1 MAGFGKWVGGAI
13 GWALGGPIGGILG
26 YQVGKLFTSGIQMD
40 EEGGRRAYQSQRTT
54 RGGDF
59 AMSLVVLS
67 AAVMNADGKVLKSEL
82 NFVKKFLKMNFGE
95 VHADQLILLLK
106 EALKQ
111 KVDVRG
117 VADQIR
123 MNMDHPKRMLLLQY
137 LYGIAKAD
145 GNVSSAELQK
155 LLEFSNLLKLS
166 TADFESIK
174 AMFIDQVGGAYK
186 ILEIDKS
193 ASNQKIKKAYRD
205 LAKKHHP
212 DKVQH
217 LGAAYVKAA
226 QEKFQKIQKAYQRI
240 KTERGF

>member
-1 MAGFGKWVGGAI
+1 
-13 GWALGGPIGGILG
+13 
-26 YQVGKLFTSGIQMD
+26 
-40 EEGGRRAYQSQRTT
+40 
-54 RGGDF
+54 
-59 AMSLVVLS
+59 
-67 AAVMNADGKVLKSEL
+67 
-82 NFVKKFLKMNFGE
+82 
-95 VHADQLILLLK
+95 
-106 EALKQ
+106 
-111 KVDVRG
+111 
-117 VADQIR
+117 
-123 MNMDHPKRMLLLQY
+123 
-137 LYGIAKAD
+137 
-145 GNVSSAELQK
+145 
-155 LLEFSNLLKLS
+155 LKLS